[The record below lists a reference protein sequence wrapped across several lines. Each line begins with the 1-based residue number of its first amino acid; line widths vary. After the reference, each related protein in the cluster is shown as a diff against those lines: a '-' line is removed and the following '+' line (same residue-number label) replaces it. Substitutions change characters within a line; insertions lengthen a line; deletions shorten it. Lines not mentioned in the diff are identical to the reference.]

1 MKIDPSKNIPT
12 ASSKSEEWVQWH
24 KDLKKIFGR
33 KKANSI
39 WVIAWAKRG
48 GINSPANTNALSSYM
63 KGEGVDIQR
72 TTWEEIGE
80 SISDIGS
87 GIFTIWK
94 WGAIIGMTIV
104 GLVLLRIFVE
114 LMKNPNK
121 TIQGAMLLTPQGRA
135 VAGAKAITG
144 N

>member
-1 MKIDPSKNIPT
+1 
-12 ASSKSEEWVQWH
+12 
-24 KDLKKIFGR
+24 
-33 KKANSI
+33 
-39 WVIAWAKRG
+39 
-48 GINSPANTNALSSYM
+48 M

>member
-12 ASSKSEEWVQWH
+12 ASSKTEEWVQWH